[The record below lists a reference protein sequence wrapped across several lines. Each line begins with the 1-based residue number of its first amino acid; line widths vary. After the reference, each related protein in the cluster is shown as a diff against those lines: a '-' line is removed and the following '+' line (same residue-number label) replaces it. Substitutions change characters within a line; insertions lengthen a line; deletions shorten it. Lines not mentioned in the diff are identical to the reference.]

1 MKDKVKDMK
10 EKFLHSGGLISTFLR
25 SAVSSQVA
33 SWTDL
38 GMSFLFYMVLLTH
51 VDPFYRSNLSV
62 AIGAIAGGVVNCC
75 INYRFTFHAKGQSVR
90 AVGVKYFLVWSGSLL
105 LNMYGTTG
113 LATLLA
119 RWEWLVNLGF
129 KPDGIFAASRLVA
142 SLIVSWGWNF
152 VLQRN
157 FVYRPTAFD
166 PYAKKLIDAIV
177 RPPRKSSK
185 EESVNSEGA
194 DY

>member
-1 MKDKVKDMK
+1 MKKKLNDCK
-10 EKFLHSGGLISTFLR
+10 EKFLHGGGLISTFLR

-38 GMSFLFYMVLLTH
+38 GMSFLFYMVILTSL
-51 VDPFYRSNLSV
+51 DPFYRSNLSV

-113 LATLLA
+113 LATLLSN
-119 RWEWLVNLGF
+119 WNWLISIGF
-129 KPDGIFAASRLVA
+129 RPDGIFAASRLAA

-157 FVYRPTAFD
+157 FVYRTTAFD
-166 PYAKKLIDAIV
+166 PYAKKLIDTLV
-177 RPPRKSSK
+177 
-185 EESVNSEGA
+185 GA
-194 DY
+194 PKKAPDEQQQY

>member
-1 MKDKVKDMK
+1 MNQKLSDLKD
-10 EKFLHSGGLISTFLR
+10 KFLHGGGLISTFLR

-38 GMSFLFYMVLLTH
+38 GMSFLFYMVILTNL
-51 VDPFYRSNLSV
+51 DPFYRSNLSV

-113 LATLLA
+113 LATLLSH
-119 RWEWLVNLGF
+119 WKWLLNIGF
-129 KPDGIFAASRLVA
+129 SADGIFAASRLVA
-142 SLIVSWGWNF
+142 SLLVSWGWNF

-157 FVYRPTAFD
+157 FVYRQTWFD
-166 PYAKKLIDAIV
+166 PYAKRLIDSIV
-177 RPPRKSSK
+177 RIPKRIP
-185 EESVNSEGA
+185 
-194 DY
+194 DQQ